1 MQKAVVFGASGD
13 LGSAFELELRN
24 RGIEVSA
31 FGRSEKLRGSSAP
44 IKSLSS
50 FNSEEFYD
58 LYVFCMGK
66 FTVKPFIEFS
76 EKDIEEE
83 FEANTILPIKLALK
97 ALKSCKSLDRRQDY
111 VFIGSTSAY
120 EGFTNTVPYSSAKF
134 ALRGLVSALNSEYKT
149 SHRRF
154 FLASMG
160 TMQSKMG
167 EKLTEQDFSTFLKPN
182 RVAIRILDGV
192 LDETGNFEPEI
203 IIRRRE
209 IR

>member
-1 MQKAVVFGASGD
+1 
-13 LGSAFELELRN
+13 
-24 RGIEVSA
+24 
-31 FGRSEKLRGSSAP
+31 
-44 IKSLSS
+44 
-50 FNSEEFYD
+50 
-58 LYVFCMGK
+58 MGK

-76 EKDIEEE
+76 EKEIEEE
-83 FEANTILPIKLALK
+83 FEANTILPIKLVLNVLK
-97 ALKSCKSLDRRQDY
+97 ACVANDRRQDF

-120 EGFTNTVPYSSAKF
+120 EGFANTVPYSSAKF
-134 ALRGLVSALNSEYKT
+134 ALRGLVSALNSEYKL
-149 SHRRF
+149 SPRRF

-167 EKLTEQDFSTFLKPN
+167 KKLTEQDYSTFLIPK

-203 IIRRRE
+203 IIRRRV